1 MNRPPTP
8 SNVRVI
14 RNMQVERR
22 GRPMNVAD
30 RMAKLRDS
38 IDRRMAHIAEQTQK
52 LAAEID
58 ELAGMGK

>member
-1 MNRPPTP
+1 MI
-8 SNVRVI
+8 VRTVSFMGKAK
-14 RNMQVERR
+14 RTADLAPRVSRR
-22 GRPMNVAD
+22 DN

-38 IDRRMAHIAEQTQK
+38 IDRRMAHIADQTQK